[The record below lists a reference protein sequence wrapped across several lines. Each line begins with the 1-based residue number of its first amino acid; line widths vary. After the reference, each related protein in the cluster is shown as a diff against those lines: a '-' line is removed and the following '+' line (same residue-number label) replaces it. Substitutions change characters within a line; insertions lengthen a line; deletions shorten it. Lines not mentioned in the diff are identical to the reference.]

1 MTKERQLLGH
11 GGGNLKIKR
20 NSRSSEWFLGRG
32 AVWSP
37 EADYESSSL
46 FILSDLLVQNWSPSQ
61 SVRVYA
67 NFQGL
72 LARRCITI
80 CTVNTNISLTME
92 EHVRGTAVNNFRTL
106 VGNAGGFSR
115 SLWIGAEESAYC
127 DEDLFELVRKLE
139 FRHLDRNLPYKSI
152 CSP

>member
-1 MTKERQLLGH
+1 M
-11 GGGNLKIKR
+11 
-20 NSRSSEWFLGRG
+20 
-32 AVWSP
+32 WSP
-37 EADYESSSL
+37 EADYECSSL
-46 FILSDLLVQNWSPSQ
+46 FILSDLLVQNWSPSLPTQ

-80 CTVNTNISLTME
+80 CTVNTNILLTIE

-115 SLWIGAEESAYC
+115 SLRIGAEESAYC
-127 DEDLFELVRKLE
+127 DEDLFELVRELE